1 MEHLLAFVGDIM
13 KILFTGS
20 PGTGKTF
27 SMIKTIKEML
37 DNKEIETFKIIAP
50 TRVSSE
56 AVINAMIANEIF
68 D

>member
-1 MEHLLAFVGDIM
+1 M

-37 DNKEIETFKIIAP
+37 DKKEIESF
-50 TRVSSE
+50 
-56 AVINAMIANEIF
+56 
-68 D
+68 